1 MRAARASVVLVAAL
15 LVVAGC
21 SRDPEPAPTALVV
34 PSQAPSGAVLV
45 CGVDD
50 ASLSAVTGE
59 SAGGPVAGPT
69 LDGEPCSAEMPDDA
83 PLAGQ
88 RALLAVT
95 VVPVD
100 SPEGAAE
107 LERIDGKRD
116 RAPDVRYD
124 GVHGA
129 AWLDDAARE
138 HRFSGTSGAS
148 VVWGDHVVSVTI
160 GSGTADRDIAADLLA
175 LSGQVAHSAG
185 LD

>member
-34 PSQAPSGAVLV
+34 PSHAPSGAVLV

-59 SAGGPVAGPT
+59 SAGGPVAGPS
-69 LDGEPCSAEMPDDA
+69 LDGDACSAQMPEDA

-88 RALLAVT
+88 TPLLT
-95 VVPVD
+95 VSVLPVD
-100 SPEGAAE
+100 SPDGAME
-107 LERIDGKRD
+107 LERINGKRD
-116 RAPDVRYD
+116 RAPDVRYE

-129 AWLDDAARE
+129 AWLDDSARE
-138 HRFSGTSGAS
+138 RRFSAVSGSS
-148 VVWGDHVVSVTI
+148 VVWGDHVVKVTI
-160 GSGTADRDIAADLLA
+160 GSGAPDRDIAADLLA
-175 LSGQVAHSAG
+175 LSSQVAHSTG

>member
-1 MRAARASVVLVAAL
+1 MRGARAGAVLLAAL

-21 SRDPEPAPTALVV
+21 TREAVPTPTLAPV
-34 PSQAPSGAVLV
+34 PSHAPADAVLV

-50 ASLSAVTGE
+50 ASLAAVTGE
-59 SAGGPVAGPT
+59 RADGPVEGPT
-69 LDGEPCSAEMPDDA
+69 PDGAVCSAQMPDDA

-88 RALLAVT
+88 RALLAVR

-107 LERIDGKRD
+107 IERIDGKRD

-138 HRFSGTSGAS
+138 RRFSGASGAS
-148 VVWGDHVVSVTI
+148 VVRGDHVVSVTI
-160 GSGTADRDIAADLLA
+160 GSGAADRDIAADLLA
-175 LSGQVAHSAG
+175 LSGQVAHSVG